1 MKLNM
6 DLSDRRK
13 ADASRNLVGLRGTFI
28 MCVLLL
34 GAYALEIVKGER
46 TILSYTIMCSLLLV
60 PSFIGL
66 YIYIKKNKESISI
79 RYLCGIGFMAM
90 YTYILLTTAK
100 DLVFC
105 YAIVIFVLQTV
116 YVDLRYS
123 LSLGIYAIVINLVD
137 IVISTLQDGMTPQE
151 LTNAEIKMACL
162 ILTCYFMMIVLRKI
176 IEINEVNMEK
186 VRIEKEQSQQLLEMV
201 LDVAN
206 SITENIIV
214 ATEQT
219 EQLNQEIDATQIS
232 MKELTEGTLGAQEA
246 IKEQQRKTS
255 EIDRYVDE
263 VNETTDNIVDEIINA
278 EHNFN
283 YGEKV
288 INQLTEQ
295 VKVSEKSGEHV
306 AREME
311 GLKDS
316 AKKMQSIVEIISDVA
331 NQTVLLALNANI
343 EAARSGEAG
352 KGFAVVA
359 SEISSLANQTDE
371 ATNDINKIFENV
383 AKSIVEVVKSI
394 DEMFECN
401 KYQNEYIE
409 KTTANFKEI
418 HNNTKQISSQVE
430 NLKKTVKLVL
440 EANKLV
446 VGNIE
451 DVSNVTSG
459 VTRSASETLDSC
471 NMNLDS
477 IAKVKEIML
486 RLEKEAKQL
495 QERT

>member
-1 MKLNM
+1 
-6 DLSDRRK
+6 
-13 ADASRNLVGLRGTFI
+13 
-28 MCVLLL
+28 
-34 GAYALEIVKGER
+34 
-46 TILSYTIMCSLLLV
+46 
-60 PSFIGL
+60 
-66 YIYIKKNKESISI
+66 
-79 RYLCGIGFMAM
+79 
-90 YTYILLTTAK
+90 
-100 DLVFC
+100 
-105 YAIVIFVLQTV
+105 
-116 YVDLRYS
+116 
-123 LSLGIYAIVINLVD
+123 
-137 IVISTLQDGMTPQE
+137 
-151 LTNAEIKMACL
+151 
-162 ILTCYFMMIVLRKI
+162 
-176 IEINEVNMEK
+176 
-186 VRIEKEQSQQLLEMV
+186 MV